1 MSSEHLASAQNQQ
14 KGNLAGAWDALSGA
28 QGQYADFGIA
38 RRFGGSAA
46 AYSLRD
52 IGAMVGPVLRVRRS
66 TDNVEVDVRLDG
78 SGKVSLDSPIAN
90 VVEDTGGTGEDG
102 TTNASTL
109 NGFLNSDVITQNI
122 KQGTANSITV
132 TRNFTDSPTDVL
144 FTYPADGSNRF
155 MNVSMD
161 GYSDRF
167 GKGTYDVSFNYEI
180 VSSSAGTVKFTI
192 EGSTEVSGDGT
203 NNFTISGSGTFSGRG
218 SITQPKAVYFLGNST
233 SDATVRITNFSVTQ
247 VQSDAFVQTW
257 YDQSGNGRNA
267 IQNTADNQPKIA
279 TDGSLDSA
287 LTFDGTN
294 DFLQTTDQVLT
305 GTQTGSNGL
314 YIVANVTS
322 GDSGYLAGSADDGT
336 GVGQSIYAS
345 HSSSKFIL
353 TEGLDATAADR
364 DTMNLTAG
372 SDVLISAC
380 YNNND
385 PNTLQK
391 NSSTTGY
398 TDGGDSYTFTAGT
411 KFTIGHRRRSGGVNA
426 ATNLTGTIKE
436 VVAFDIDTTSDR
448 ADIQRDIQNYYNL

>member
-1 MSSEHLASAQNQQ
+1 
-14 KGNLAGAWDALSGA
+14 
-28 QGQYADFGIA
+28 
-38 RRFGGSAA
+38 
-46 AYSLRD
+46 
-52 IGAMVGPVLRVRRS
+52 MVGPVLRVRRS

-78 SGKVSLDSPIAN
+78 SGKVSSDSPIVN

-109 NGFLNSDVITQNI
+109 NGFLNSDVLTQNL
-122 KQGTANSITV
+122 KQGSASNITV

-218 SITQPKAVYFLGNST
+218 SITQAKAVYFLGNST

-294 DFLQTTDQVLT
+294 DFLQTSTQVLT
-305 GTQTGSNGL
+305 GTETGANGL
-314 YIVANVTS
+314 YVVINQTS
-322 GDSGYLAGSADDGT
+322 GDAGYVCGSAET
-336 GVGQSIYAS
+336 GGADKKGQSLYADGA
-345 HSSSKFIL
+345 SSNKMIL
-353 TEGLDATAADR
+353 TNGNDISSGTNDAIT
-364 DTMNLTAG
+364 TIEG
-372 SDVLISAC
+372 SDFLISAC
-380 YNNND
+380 YNDND
-385 PNTLQK
+385 PNTLQV
-391 NSSTTGY
+391 NGGTTGY
-398 TDGGDSYTFTAGT
+398 SDGGTPYDFNAGDL
-411 KFTIGHRRRSGGVNA
+411 FTIA
-426 ATNLTGTIKE
+426 ARHQSTSAAVVLFQGTMKE
-436 VVAFDIDTTSDR
+436 IVAFDIDTTSDR
-448 ADIQRDIQNYYNL
+448 ADIERDIRNYYNL